1 MTTGTVPG
9 ATDRE
14 VTDVLVFI
22 IRRLIVSFFVLL
34 AATAIVY
41 ILTAVSGDPLADLR
55 EDQSPN
61 RAQKIAQ
68 REEFMLLDVPPP
80 ARYLLWLRGVG
91 GCLLPF
97 MECDLGQNRFGQ
109 DVSSILG
116 LAMSSTL
123 RLVLTAA
130 LVAIVIGITVGIVS
144 ALRQYSGF
152 DYSITFA
159 AFVFFSL
166 PSFWVAVL
174 LKQYGAIAFND
185 WLRDPV
191 IPVPVVV
198 VVALLS
204 GIIWMAVI
212 GGDRK
217 RRLITFASAAV
228 GTALVLVYLS
238 ATRWFATPSLG
249 IALIA
254 ASAIGIAFLVTAL
267 VSGLAKRRVLYAALA
282 SAGVGIISFFAT
294 QPVLINP
301 SWWHIVMLVAITVAV
316 GIAIGYLVGG
326 IDKGQAGRAAVLT
339 GLLTGG
345 LIFWDHVLLAVPGYS
360 GRVGGRVV
368 STIGSNT
375 PNFTGD
381 FWQTYLDN
389 QTHLV
394 LPTIALILISF
405 ATYTRF
411 TRASMLEVMNQD
423 YVRTARSKGLTERTV
438 IMRHAFRNALIPVT
452 TLMAFD
458 FAGIVG
464 GAIITEKVFGW
475 KGMGTMFREGLGYVD
490 PNTVMAFFIVTGTAI
505 VVFNMIADILY
516 AYLDPRIRLS

>member
-1 MTTGTVPG
+1 M
-9 ATDRE
+9 
-14 VTDVLVFI
+14 LVFI

-34 AATAIVY
+34 VATFIVY
-41 ILTAVSGDPLADLR
+41 NLTALSGDPLSDLR
-55 EDQSPN
+55 QSQAPN
-61 RAQKIAQ
+61 REQLIEQ
-68 REEFMLLDVPPP
+68 RTAIMQLEVAPPL
-80 ARYLLWLRGVG
+80 RYLGWLGGVS
-91 GCLLPF
+91 GCILPF
-97 MECDLGQNRFGQ
+97 SECDLGQNRFGQ
-109 DVSSILG
+109 DVSAILA
-116 LAMSSTL
+116 LAMGQTL
-123 RLVLTAA
+123 RLVLTAS
-130 LVAIVIGITVGIVS
+130 LVAIVVGITIGIVS

-191 IPVPVVV
+191 IPIPVVV

-204 GIIWMAVI
+204 ALFWMAVI
-212 GGDRK
+212 GGDRR
-217 RRLITFASAAV
+217 RRLITFASAGVA
-228 GTALVLVYLS
+228 TAAVLVYLS
-238 ATRWFATPSLG
+238 IVRWFETPSLG
-249 IALIA
+249 IALITV
-254 ASAIGIAFLVTAL
+254 SAIGLAFLVTAL
-267 VSGLAKRRVLYAALA
+267 VSGLAKRRVLYASLL
-282 SAGVGIISFFAT
+282 SAAGGIVSFFAT

-301 SWWHIVMLVAITVAV
+301 SWWHILMLAAITVAV
-316 GIAIGYLVGG
+316 GIGIGYAVGG
-326 IDKGQAGRAAVLT
+326 LDKPQAARSAVLT

-345 LIFWDHVLLAVPGYS
+345 LIFWDHVLLAVPDYS
-360 GRVGGRVV
+360 GRVGGRVI

-375 PNFTGD
+375 PNYNGD
-381 FWQTYLDN
+381 FWGRYVDT
-389 QTHLV
+389 QTHLL
-394 LPTIALILISF
+394 LPTVALILISF
-405 ATYTRF
+405 ATYTRY

-438 IMRHAFRNALIPVT
+438 VMRHAFRNALIPVT

-464 GAIITEKVFGW
+464 GAVITEKVFGW
-475 KGMGTMFREGLGYVD
+475 DGMGTMFRDGLTLVD

-505 VVFNMIADILY
+505 VVFNMVADILY

>member
-1 MTTGTVPG
+1 M
-9 ATDRE
+9 
-14 VTDVLVFI
+14 LVFI

-41 ILTAVSGDPLADLR
+41 LLTANAGDPLADLR

-61 RAQKIAQ
+61 RDQKIAQ
-68 REEFMLLDVPPP
+68 RVEIMQLEVPPP
-80 ARYLLWLRGVG
+80 LRYLYWLRGVS
-91 GCLLPF
+91 GCVLPF
-97 MECDLGQNRFGQ
+97 VDCDLGKNRFGQ
-109 DVSSILG
+109 DVSSILS

-130 LVAIVIGITVGIVS
+130 LVAIVIGIAVGIVS

-174 LKQYGAIAFND
+174 LKQYGAITFND

-191 IPVPVVV
+191 IPLPVILAVAVV
-198 VVALLS
+198 S
-204 GIIWMAVI
+204 GVIWMAVLA
-212 GGDRK
+212 GTLQ
-217 RRLITFASAAV
+217 RRLITFGSAAAA
-228 GTALVLVYLS
+228 TAAVLFYLS
-238 ATRWFATPSLG
+238 ATRWFKTPSLG
-249 IALIA
+249 IVLIA
-254 ASAIGIAFLVTAL
+254 VSAIGIAFLVTAL
-267 VSGLAKRRVLYAALA
+267 VSGLAKRKVLYAALA

-301 SWWHIVMLVAITVAV
+301 GWWHLVVLGVITVAV
-316 GIAIGYLVGG
+316 GIGIGYLLGG
-326 IDKGQAGRAAVLT
+326 LDKPQAMRAAVLT

-345 LIFWDHVLLAVPGYS
+345 LIFWDHVLLAVPTYS
-360 GRVGGRVV
+360 GRVSGRVV

-381 FWQTYLDN
+381 FWQVYLDT
-389 QTHLV
+389 QTHLL

-475 KGMGTMFREGLGYVD
+475 KGMGTMFNTGLGMVD
-490 PNTVMAFFIVTGTAI
+490 PNPVMAFFIVTGTAI
-505 VVFNMIADILY
+505 VVFNMVADILY

>member
-1 MTTGTVPG
+1 
-9 ATDRE
+9 
-14 VTDVLVFI
+14 VLVFI

-41 ILTAVSGDPLADLR
+41 ILTANAGDPLADLR
-55 EDQSPN
+55 EDRSPN
-61 RAQKIAQ
+61 RDQKIAQ
-68 REEFMLLDVPPP
+68 RKEVMNLDVPSPL
-80 ARYLLWLRGVG
+80 RYLLWLRGVS
-91 GCLLPF
+91 GCVLPF

-109 DVSSILG
+109 DVGPILS

-130 LVAIVIGITVGIVS
+130 LVAIVIGIAIGIVS

-174 LKQYGAIAFND
+174 LKQYGAIVFND
-185 WLRDPV
+185 WLAEPS
-191 IPVPVVV
+191 IPIPVVV
-198 VVALLS
+198 VVALVS
-204 GIIWMAVI
+204 GVIWMAVV
-212 GGDRK
+212 GGSRP
-217 RRLITFASAAV
+217 RRLVTFASATIA
-228 GTALVLVYLS
+228 TAAVLVYLS
-238 ATRWFATPSLG
+238 ITRWFATPSLG

-254 ASAIGIAFLVTAL
+254 VSAVGLAFLVTAL

-282 SAGVGIISFFAT
+282 AAGAGIVSFFAT

-301 SWWHIVMLVAITVAV
+301 SWWHIVMLAAITVAV
-316 GIAIGYLVGG
+316 GIGLGYLIGG
-326 IDKGQAGRAAVLT
+326 IDRSQAVRSAVLT

-345 LIFWDHVLLAVPGYS
+345 LIFWDHVLLAVPDYS
-360 GRVGGRVV
+360 GRVGGRVI

-381 FWQTYLDN
+381 FWVVYLDN
-389 QTHLV
+389 QTHLL

-475 KGMGTMFREGLGYVD
+475 KGMGTMFNQGLTLVD
-490 PNTVMAFFIVTGTAI
+490 PNPVMAFFIVTGTAI
-505 VVFNMIADILY
+505 VLFNMVADILY